1 MFELK
6 LYLKLKAAL
15 LIDSLIMFSRQI
27 NQLIGKN
34 INKLFGIEGVSLK
47 NSSIFINSKKG
58 VECRF
63 DNSTQEPWPLGDVI
77 MNNLIDVSI
86 S

>member
-1 MFELK
+1 
-6 LYLKLKAAL
+6 
-15 LIDSLIMFSRQI
+15 MFSRQI

-47 NSSIFINSKKG
+47 NSSIFINAKKG
-58 VECRF
+58 IECRF
-63 DNSTQEPWPLGDVI
+63 DNSTHETWPLGDII

-86 S
+86 YK